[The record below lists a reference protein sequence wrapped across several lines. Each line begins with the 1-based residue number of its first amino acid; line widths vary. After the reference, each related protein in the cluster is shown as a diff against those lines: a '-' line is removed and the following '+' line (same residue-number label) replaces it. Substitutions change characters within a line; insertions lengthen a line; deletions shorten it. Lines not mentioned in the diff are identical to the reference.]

1 MVPKKKG
8 RKPKS
13 YYENL
18 KLLEL
23 SNNLLDT
30 SINFINNNIKNDN
43 LDISKNVVHKKR
55 GRKPKGGKIIE
66 EKKVII
72 ELDQKPNIILHLNCK
87 LSEIQIGELKYD
99 PNINNI
105 TEFENNKLNYN

>member
-23 SNNLLDT
+23 SNNLLPVNNDVN
-30 SINFINNNIKNDN
+30 SILNGVINGVINSGTITDIATAIDICKNI
-43 LDISKNVVHKKR
+43 IHKKR
-55 GRKPKGGKIIE
+55 VRKPKGGKIIE
-66 EKKVII
+66 QKKETAI
-72 ELDQKPNIILHLNCK
+72 
-87 LSEIQIGELKYD
+87 
-99 PNINNI
+99 
-105 TEFENNKLNYN
+105 

>member
-23 SNNLLDT
+23 SNNLLPVNNDVN
-30 SINFINNNIKNDN
+30 SI
-43 LDISKNVVHKKR
+43 
-55 GRKPKGGKIIE
+55 
-66 EKKVII
+66 
-72 ELDQKPNIILHLNCK
+72 LN
-87 LSEIQIGELKYD
+87 GA
-99 PNINNI
+99 
-105 TEFENNKLNYN
+105 

>member
-1 MVPKKKG
+1 MIPKKKG
-8 RKPKS
+8 RRPKS

-23 SNNLLDT
+23 SNNILDICLNS
-30 SINFINNNIKNDN
+30 SINTNED
-43 LDISKNVVHKKR
+43 LSKNVVHKKR

-66 EKKVII
+66 EKKIVV

-87 LSEIQIGELKYD
+87 L
-99 PNINNI
+99 
-105 TEFENNKLNYN
+105 